1 MLSFDDRVVLIT
13 GAGRGI
19 GREHALFLA
28 ARGAAVV
35 VNDNDSGARVDG
47 RNESADEV
55 VAEIAATGGRA
66 MAARCDIADPVA
78 VAAMVDAVLQ
88 SYGRLDV
95 VVHNASVY
103 AQLGPFAQ
111 ARVADLDR
119 ILRVN
124 VHGGWNVAQAA
135 WKPMLAQG
143 YGRIVMTGSGAG
155 FFGRRH
161 DHAYSVAKSALMA
174 FTKLLAAEGA
184 AQGIKANLVG
194 PIAWTG
200 NSQAQ
205 GIPPIMEKFA
215 QPVLV
220 SHLVAVL
227 AHEDC
232 PVSGEMFHCGGGFVS
247 RVFVGETQ
255 GTAFA
260 LDTMTP
266 EGVLERMPRIMDPA
280 GHIIPATSDRAGAHV
295 SAGIA
300 SVNPEFAQALEAAKR
315 ARRPVSSPGAGDA
328 AGPAPAER

>member
-1 MLSFDDRVVLIT
+1 MLRFDDRVVLIT

-19 GREHALFLA
+19 GREHALYLA
-28 ARGAAVV
+28 NRGAAVI

-47 RNESADEV
+47 RLDSADQV
-55 VAEIAATGGRA
+55 VGEIVAAGGRA
-66 MAARCDIADPVA
+66 MAARCDIGDAAQVR
-78 VAAMVDAVLQ
+78 AMVDAVLAQ
-88 SYGRLDV
+88 FGRLDG

-103 AQLGPFAQ
+103 AQLGSFEDAK
-111 ARVADLDR
+111 VEDLER

-135 WKPMLAQG
+135 WRPMQAQG

-155 FFGRRH
+155 FFGRRR

-174 FTKLLAAEGA
+174 LTKVLAAEGA
-184 AQGIKANLVG
+184 PLGIRANLVG

-205 GIPPIMEKFA
+205 GIPPVMEKFA

-220 SHLVAVL
+220 SHLVTAL
-227 AHEDC
+227 LHEDC
-232 PVSGEMFHCGGGFVS
+232 PVNGEMFHCGGGFVS

-255 GTAFA
+255 GTAFE
-260 LDTMTP
+260 LGTMTP
-266 EGVLERMPRIMDPA
+266 EAVLERMPRIMDPV
-280 GHIIPATSDRAGAHV
+280 GHLIPATSDRAGAHV

-300 SVNPEFAQALEAAKR
+300 SANPEFAQALEEAKR
-315 ARRPVSSPGAGDA
+315 ARKPGQ
-328 AGPAPAER
+328 AP